1 MTDFFV
7 DKVRH
12 AEVDKGVST
21 ALVLDHAPS
30 QGSSSQ
36 EEGGTWT
43 RTPPGAGMT
52 AK

>member
-1 MTDFFV
+1 MTEFFE

-12 AEVDKGVST
+12 AKVNKGVAS

-30 QGSSSQ
+30 KGSNSQ
-36 EEGGTWT
+36 EEGGNWT

-52 AK
+52 AE